1 MTTKPFNCS
10 NCGDCC
16 GPVSVNN
23 LELNRI
29 KKTLSRMPKNKLDRL
44 KNQKRDSMTCMFR
57 DVERNECGIY
67 AMRPEICKMFGFNE
81 GMVCPRNPEHATI
94 SRKEGVQRLT
104 KGGKQAGILTLQ
116 INWDNIMSF

>member
-44 KNQKRDSMTCMFR
+44 KIQKRDSMTCMFR

-81 GMVCPRNPEHATI
+81 GMVCLEI
-94 SRKEGVQRLT
+94 QSMQRLAEK
-104 KGGKQAGILTLQ
+104 KGYK
-116 INWDNIMSF
+116 D